1 VKKLTLSVAGGRK
14 TQAIVDECALAR
26 ADQRILVLTFT
37 LTNQAE
43 LRSRL
48 MAKGPLAARVQVMGW
63 FSFLLGHWVRPY
75 LPLRFPGRRL
85 GGLNFEGDP
94 GRYATD
100 AARFLDGSRRAYR
113 RHLPHLAR
121 DVCDASEGA
130 VIDRLARIYD
140 TIYIDEVQD
149 LNGYDLEI
157 LDTLLS
163 APLDLNM
170 VGDIRQAI
178 LATNPREQ
186 KNRQYRG
193 IAVKKWFEHQAQSGR
208 MAIVHMSDTWRCNQQ
223 IADFADSI
231 FDPAHGFVTTVSH
244 NTSQTGHDGVFVIAQ
259 EDAADYVE
267 TCDPLCLRRSAAS
280 ARGMSLPF
288 VNIGVAKGRDVKR
301 VMIWPTA
308 KMTMFL
314 RTGTMLEDLGA
325 CELYVAVTRARAS
338 VAFVVK
344 KPQDFKLPVWRP

>member
-1 VKKLTLSVAGGRK
+1 MKRLTLSVAGGRK
-14 TQAIVDECALAR
+14 TQAIVDECALAH
-26 ADQRILVLTFT
+26 ADRRILVLTYT

-48 MAKGPLAARVQVMGW
+48 MAKGPLTARVQVMGW
-63 FSFLLGHWVRPY
+63 FSFLMGHWVRPY
-75 LPLRFPGRRL
+75 LPLRFEGRRL

-100 AARFLDGSRRAYR
+100 EARFLDDSQRAYR

-121 DVCDASEGA
+121 DVCDASKGA

-140 TIYIDEVQD
+140 TLYIDEVQD

-157 LDTLLS
+157 LDTLLD
-163 APLDLNM
+163 APLDLGM

-178 LATNPREQ
+178 LATNPREP
-186 KNRQYRG
+186 KNRQYKG
-193 IAVKKWFEHQAQSGR
+193 IAAKKWFERQAKAGR
-208 MAIVHMSDTWRCNQQ
+208 IAIAHMSETWRCNQQ

-231 FDPAHGFVTTVSH
+231 FDPAHGFVATVSR

-267 TCDPLCLRRSAAS
+267 TYEPLCLRRNAAS
-280 ARGMSLPF
+280 ARGVSLPF

-301 VMIWPTA
+301 VLVWPTA

-314 RTGTMLEDLGA
+314 RTGTTLEDSGA

-344 KPQDFKLPVWRP
+344 KPQDFKLPVWQP